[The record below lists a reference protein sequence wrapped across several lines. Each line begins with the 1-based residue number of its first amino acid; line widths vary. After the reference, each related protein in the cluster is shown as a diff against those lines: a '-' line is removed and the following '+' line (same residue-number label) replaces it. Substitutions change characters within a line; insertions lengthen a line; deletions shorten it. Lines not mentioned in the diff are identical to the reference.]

1 MAAEDVLTTSMYSCG
16 VHSMLS
22 DEPSYPDFYAYIFD
36 HTTGEETFV
45 EHGEELDF
53 IFCTDCD
60 SSTSISTTMTEHWTN
75 FAKY

>member
-45 EHGEELDF
+45 EHGEELGF
-53 IFCTDCD
+53 IFC
-60 SSTSISTTMTEHWTN
+60 
-75 FAKY
+75 